1 MELINLALELTA
13 PGPSVDG
20 PPTNA
25 IILAPEP
32 GTHTPKRLAATLN
45 AAPVH
50 LDARWSAGTGQ
61 GSFWSS
67 SITYMLWKK
76 SNTEVYESRH
86 INISMPNELISGK
99 LQQPDST

>member
-1 MELINLALELTA
+1 MELINLTLELTA

-32 GTHTPKRLAATLN
+32 GIHTPKRLAATLN

-50 LDARWSAGTGQ
+50 LDAR
-61 GSFWSS
+61 
-67 SITYMLWKK
+67 
-76 SNTEVYESRH
+76 
-86 INISMPNELISGK
+86 
-99 LQQPDST
+99 